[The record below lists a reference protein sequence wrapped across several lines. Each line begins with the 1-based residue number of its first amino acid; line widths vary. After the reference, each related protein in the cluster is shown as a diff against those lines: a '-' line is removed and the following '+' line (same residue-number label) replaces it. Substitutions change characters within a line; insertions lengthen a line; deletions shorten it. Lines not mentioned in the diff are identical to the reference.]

1 MNIIELTGA
10 RLELKHKLELLNLD
24 EETIADTLESESTE
38 LEAKITDYGYVIRN
52 RESFV
57 DAIRDEIERLQ
68 ARLKAEEVRIQK
80 IEEWLLY
87 NMQRCGISLVESPS
101 FTINVKTNPQSVDV
115 LDERQIPARYMRT
128 PAVKIPE
135 PAPDKKLILDALKA
149 GLDVPGC
156 KIKRSVK
163 LEIK

>member
-10 RLELKHKLELLNLD
+10 RLELKHKLEMLDLD
-24 EETIADTLESESTE
+24 EETIADTLEGESSE
-38 LEAKITDYGYVIRN
+38 LEAKITDYGFVIRN
-52 RESFV
+52 RESFAT
-57 DAIRDEIERLQ
+57 AIKDEIERLQ
-68 ARLKAEEVRIQK
+68 ARLKAEEARVQK

-87 NMQRCGISLVESPS
+87 NMQKCGITTVESPS
-101 FTINVKTNPQSVDV
+101 FTVKVKTNPQSVDV
-115 LDERQIPARYMRT
+115 LDERQIPAAYMRT

-149 GLDVPGC
+149 GLEVAGC
-156 KIKRSVK
+156 TIKRSVK

>member
-24 EETIADTLESESTE
+24 EQTIADTLEGDAAE
-38 LEAKITDYGYVIRN
+38 LEAKITDYGFVIRN

-57 DAIRDEIERLQ
+57 NAIKVEIERLQ
-68 ARLKAEEVRIQK
+68 SRLKAEETRIQK

-87 NMQRCGISLVESPS
+87 NMQQCGISIVESPS
-101 FTINVKTNPQSVDV
+101 FTIKLKVNVQSVDV
-115 LDERQIPARYMRT
+115 LDERQIPAAYMRT

-135 PAPDKKLILDALKA
+135 PAPDKKLILDALKSGLNVA
-149 GLDVPGC
+149 GC
-156 KIKRSVK
+156 AIKRTVK